1 MNEYLELWQVD
12 WTRNDEHWRVL
23 FADQGDAY
31 TYVGTFDDRFKTK
44 IGKISIPVHE
54 PNLLAA
60 FINGL
65 LHGDRL

>member
-31 TYVGTFDDRFKTK
+31 TYVGTFD
-44 IGKISIPVHE
+44 
-54 PNLLAA
+54 A